1 MKMIAI
7 EDTRKKELKKIT
19 GMYFTR
25 FFPPT
30 RNLLDLEEVSCVL
43 KAYLEARCDHR
54 EDLLPV
60 CGEREQRDVHL
71 EAELGRGLQGALSS
85 RADLLLVL
93 DQFIVPLHHRLE
105 LDEEADDRGNRK
117 EKRCD
122 EDFPQHIRC

>member
-43 KAYLEARCDHR
+43 KAYLESRCNHR

-60 CGEREQRDVHL
+60 CGERDVHL
-71 EAELGRGLQGALSS
+71 E
-85 RADLLLVL
+85 VL
-93 DQFIVPLHHRLE
+93 DQFIVSLHHRLE
-105 LDEEADDRGNRK
+105 LDEEADDWGNRK